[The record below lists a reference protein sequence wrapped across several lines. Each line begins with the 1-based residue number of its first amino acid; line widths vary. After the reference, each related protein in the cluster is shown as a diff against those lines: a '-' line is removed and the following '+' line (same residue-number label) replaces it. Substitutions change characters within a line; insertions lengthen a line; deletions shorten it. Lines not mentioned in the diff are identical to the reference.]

1 VVERLEKVVLSLGG
15 LVEKGSASQMQSGS
29 ALSDQYRREL
39 AAPPAVERGIAT
51 PFRWL
56 RRLMPG
62 RLYVLAGET
71 AHGKTVLGGQYAR
84 AACQEGAAV
93 GFFSIEMTRAQLF
106 DRMLACYGIPLP
118 QVESRRVAPFYA
130 DTLERA
136 LKETAR
142 WRVEIN
148 DERSANHVTF
158 RRWQRLRHYDL
169 IVIDHLHE
177 IDIEGR
183 ASDRRVNLEQELLRI
198 ASVARDLNVP
208 ILLLAQLSRGEG
220 RPNLA
225 KLRESGRIEQ
235 VAAQV
240 QFIWRKPT
248 ESGEPGT
255 EAELIVAKDRFGPTG
270 KMPLHFDGEMVRF
283 TEVEERAA

>member
-1 VVERLEKVVLSLGG
+1 
-15 LVEKGSASQMQSGS
+15 
-29 ALSDQYRREL
+29 
-39 AAPPAVERGIAT
+39 
-51 PFRWL
+51 
-56 RRLMPG
+56 
-62 RLYVLAGET
+62 
-71 AHGKTVLGGQYAR
+71 
-84 AACQEGAAV
+84 
-93 GFFSIEMTRAQLF
+93 MTRAQLF

-118 QVESRRVAPFYA
+118 QVESRRPAPAYEDA
-130 DTLERA
+130 LERA
-136 LKETAR
+136 LKETAK

-148 DERSANHVTF
+148 DERSANHATF

-183 ASDRRVNLEQELLRI
+183 AADRRVNLEQELLRI
-198 ASVARDLNVP
+198 ASVARDLDVP